1 MADNATLQLPR
12 DLIEGA
18 INAHIQTALAAA
30 LGDKAKILETAV
42 AQVLT
47 AKVDSEG
54 KPGRGYGHD
63 VEFIQWAVRDCVMK
77 AVREAL
83 QQEITKH
90 EAVIKKHIAEQ
101 LSRKNSPL
109 LKQLVDTMTTG
120 MVSAASD
127 RWRLT
132 VSYDEKR

>member
-1 MADNATLQLPR
+1 MSENATLQLPR

-18 INAHIQTALAAA
+18 INSHVQAAIAAA

-63 VEFIQWAVRDCVMK
+63 FEFIQWAVRDCIHK
-77 AVREAL
+77 AVRQCL
-83 QQEITKH
+83 QAEIAKH
-90 EAVIKKHIAEQ
+90 QDTIRKNIAEQ
-101 LSRKNSPL
+101 LAKKNSPL
-109 LKQLVDTMTTG
+109 LKQLVETMTTG
-120 MVSAASD
+120 LVSVASD
-127 RWRLT
+127 KWRLSVT
-132 VSYDEKR
+132 YGDR